1 MFKSF
6 LLIINK
12 MNHFGRKPCIVDCCD
27 ATCIW
32 PSHAFSMVF
41 TWSSSPSGSIGV
53 ENRGGFAEPR
63 APRQRFCLGICQV
76 DLIYIY
82 IYIFRYIY
90 IIWIWIWICFSHGP
104 FFLNFFKYGQIYDII
119 ICRLIND
126 GIYTASIVC
135 VAARNGCHS
144 FQFRSK
150 FQCIQRINVTTG
162 THWAWYDVSIP
173 IPYMD
178 GLGYIY
184 MLFWEQMT
192 SPHSPKRRWFFPQ
205 VSALAAME
213 WTLESALTVIGPT
226 VAWCNQWASMTTTL
240 KAAKSATQSWQC
252 FLLIHPKVVGK
263 IHVFFPERAIFF

>member
-1 MFKSF
+1 MNM
-6 LLIINK
+6 LL
-12 MNHFGRKPCIVDCCD
+12 PW
-27 ATCIW
+27 A
-32 PSHAFSMVF
+32 VF
-41 TWSSSPSGSIGV
+41 P
-53 ENRGGFAEPR
+53 
-63 APRQRFCLGICQV
+63 Q
-76 DLIYIY
+76 
-82 IYIFRYIY
+82 
-90 IIWIWIWICFSHGP
+90 
-104 FFLNFFKYGQIYDII
+104 FFKYGQIYDII

-252 FLLIHPKVVGK
+252 FLIIHPKVVGK
-263 IHVFFPERAIFF
+263 IHVFFPERAIFFGV